1 MLFKNIRP
9 LVLAS
14 QSPRRVELL
23 RRLGLDFIQKG
34 ADVDESPFPAEAP
47 EAYCLRLAG
56 EKAALVARDHVSDWV
71 LAADTIVVLEGRIL
85 GKPRDQAE
93 ACFMLQSLAGHWHQV
108 ITAFALHNLSLESEF
123 SCADATQVRFSA
135 LSTSLIAAYVG
146 SGEPMDKAGAYAMQ
160 ELGAFF
166 VEEIKGSPTT
176 VIGLPLPLVVAKLLE
191 FKIIAV

>member
-34 ADVDESPFPAEAP
+34 ADVDESPLPSEEP

-56 EKAALVARDHVSDWV
+56 EKAAMVARDYVYDWV
-71 LAADTIVVLEGRIL
+71 LAADTIVVREGRIL
-85 GKPRDQAE
+85 GKPRDQDE
-93 ACFMLQSLAGHWHQV
+93 ACSMLQALAGNWHQV
-108 ITAFALHNLSLESEF
+108 ITAFSLHNLSLNSEF
-123 SCADATQVRFSA
+123 SCADATQVRFSV
-135 LSTSLIAAYVG
+135 LSPSLIAAYVG

-166 VEEIKGSPTT
+166 VEGIKGSPTT
-176 VIGLPLPLVVAKLLE
+176 VIGLPLPLVVSKLLE